1 MSLFKKIIGAGKEE
15 DHYLALDIGTD
26 LVKAIIF
33 KVHPETGKG
42 IVLGVGRKKQ
52 KIGHMHSG
60 AISDIDGVINSCR
73 EAIEQ
78 AKNKANTKKIKH
90 AVLGI
95 AGELVKGT
103 TTTVHYERAHP
114 HERISMLELKN
125 IIQKIQW
132 KAYERIC
139 EQIEWEIGQPIDV
152 KLINAAVVD
161 VRIDGYRVANPI
173 NFQGKSVSMG
183 IFNAYAPMIHLG
195 AVDTI
200 AEELNLDVI
209 NVVAEPYA
217 VSTSIGYKDVLD
229 FSGIFVD
236 IGGGT
241 TDVAV
246 VRNGGLEGTKMY
258 ALGGRAFTKR
268 LARDLRVTIDE
279 AEELKVKYGQGVLQG
294 EVAQQIHDI
303 ILQDSYVWL
312 GGIEL
317 SLSEFAETDLLP
329 SNIYLCGGGSALPEI
344 KQVLTDG
351 EWHKNLPFAKMP
363 TVSFLQPR
371 DVVYMLDQ
379 TGELNSPQ
387 DVTPLALANLMIG
400 LSNEERVLAQILRR
414 AMYDVQE

>member
-1 MSLFKKIIGAGKEE
+1 MGLFSKILGSGNKGEY
-15 DHYLALDIGTD
+15 YLALDIGTD
-26 LVKAIIF
+26 LVKALIF
-33 KVHPETGKG
+33 TIDPETDKG

-52 KIGHMHSG
+52 QMNHMNSG
-60 AISDIDGVINSCR
+60 AISDIEGVIGSCHD
-73 EAIEQ
+73 AIEA
-78 AKNKANTKKIKH
+78 AKAKSGVDKIKH
-90 AVLGI
+90 SVLGI

-103 TTTVHYERAHP
+103 TTTVHYERARP
-114 HERISMLELKN
+114 HDRITMPELKN

-132 KAYERIC
+132 KAYERIR

-161 VRIDGYRVANPI
+161 VRIDGYRVANPM
-173 NFQGKSVSMG
+173 NFQGKSVSMS

-209 NVVAEPYA
+209 SVVAEPYA
-217 VSTSIGYKDVLD
+217 VSMSVGYKDILD
-229 FSGIFVD
+229 FSGIFID

-246 VRNGGLEGTKMY
+246 VRNGGLEGTKMF
-258 ALGGRAFTKR
+258 ALGGKAFTKR
-268 LARDLRVTIDE
+268 LARDFRVTFEE
-279 AEELKVKYGQGVLQG
+279 AEELKVKYGQGLLSGQS
-294 EVAQQIHDI
+294 AQQINQI

-312 GGIEL
+312 GGVEL
-317 SLSEFAETDLLP
+317 SLSEFAETDSLP

-344 KQVLTDG
+344 KQVLLDG
-351 EWHKNLPFAKMP
+351 KWHKSLPFAKVP
-363 TVSFLQPR
+363 HVSFLQPR
-371 DVVYMLDQ
+371 DVIYMLDQ
-379 TGELNSPQ
+379 TGELISPQ
-387 DVTPLALANLMIG
+387 DVTPLALANLMVG